1 MEINKKEEK
10 KRKEKKEERNMAFR
24 MVSVAMEFYIIRICS
39 YPSITQQLPSS
50 LLVSY
55 TIDQKDEPEKVK
67 KIN

>member
-1 MEINKKEEK
+1 
-10 KRKEKKEERNMAFR
+10 MAFR

-39 YPSITQQLPSS
+39 YPSITQHLASS